1 MTISPPLR
9 IVALC
14 GLLAVLGGGLFAL
27 LALDHRHGVLVRH
40 GVQAPSVRKS
50 EVTHRSASH
59 HAPVVLHTSV
69 ARQLDSGLPAALRH
83 ALAES
88 SLVVAVVY
96 APNIAAEA
104 GAVSAARAGAQE
116 AHVGFVALD
125 VRDAQTAETLA
136 TIAPGVSDPAVLIV
150 RRPGTIALDLDGV
163 QDATTV
169 AQAALQV
176 RR

>member
-9 IVALC
+9 ILALC
-14 GLLAVLGGGLFAL
+14 GVLAVLGGGLFAL
-27 LALDHRHGVLVRH
+27 LALDHRSGVLAH
-40 GVQAPSVRKS
+40 LGVQASSVRTP

-59 HAPVVLHTSV
+59 HTPVVHNPV
-69 ARQLDSGLPAALRH
+69 ARQLDSGLPAPLRH
-83 ALAES
+83 ALAEN